1 MADAPRL
8 VAWAD
13 ADVARAEAAARHTA
27 GTGHETI
34 HTAGEPHYCAALGCS
49 WSSSDDVT
57 FLDTPE
63 AWAERG
69 ADRFAGGYIRAP
81 FLDLGDDF
89 TADRARAWLAGWD
102 AANLATPLETP

>member
-1 MADAPRL
+1 MTAPRL

-13 ADVARAEAAARHTA
+13 HETARAEAAARHTA
-27 GTGHETI
+27 GTGHDIT
-34 HTAGEPHYCAALGCS
+34 HTPGEPHYCLACP
-49 WSSSDDVT
+49 WSSSDDVA

-69 ADRFAGGYIRAP
+69 ADRFAAGHIRAP

-89 TADRARAWLAGWD
+89 TADRARSWLAGWD
-102 AANLATPLETP
+102 AANLATPVETP